1 MAAVE
6 RYSSDTTD
14 FRTQLTKLLSENPD
28 ALLIAA
34 QSEFNGGTIIKQVRE
49 LGYEGQIYA
58 DIVPVGATALEIAG
72 DAAAGTK
79 AILADISPNN
89 AKGQEVLA
97 NFRARYD
104 YVTLAWYIGSVYD
117 DILHHRRV
125 PQADQ

>member
-14 FRTQLTKLLSENPD
+14 LGPNSRSCLAKIPD

-72 DAAAGTK
+72 DACRGYQGHLGRHFT
-79 AILADISPNN
+79 
-89 AKGQEVLA
+89 
-97 NFRARYD
+97 
-104 YVTLAWYIGSVYD
+104 
-117 DILHHRRV
+117 
-125 PQADQ
+125 